1 MLSSQFFEGSK
12 IHQNFETFMLY
23 LTILPKFLTQNDFIT
38 NLTFRMEDED
48 LKMVLMEVLIDVIK
62 KHFFIYLQ

>member
-1 MLSSQFFEGSK
+1 
-12 IHQNFETFMLY
+12 MLY